1 MERLAPGDAARVPWL
16 EKACPELDG
25 ISFIMDGE
33 QLAVRTHDG
42 LVVPYGQR
50 LAEVLEIARQQA
62 EARAEALAAQ
72 LRAAGLTPAL

>member
-1 MERLAPGDAARVPWL
+1 MY
-16 EKACPELDG
+16 
-25 ISFIMDGE
+25 GE

-50 LAEVLEIARQQA
+50 LAEVLEIARQQSAREQAEAGREQA

-72 LRAAGLTPAL
+72 VRAAGLTPAL